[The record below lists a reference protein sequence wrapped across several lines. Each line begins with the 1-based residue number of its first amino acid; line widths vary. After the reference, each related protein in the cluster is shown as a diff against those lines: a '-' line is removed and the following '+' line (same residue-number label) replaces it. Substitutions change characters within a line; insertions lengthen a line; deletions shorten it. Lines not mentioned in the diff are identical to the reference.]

1 MSGAPDEFARS
12 QLARIEEQLEV
23 IEAMLREAILRD
35 RAERFA
41 PIDPGLQSKQAADE
55 LNMNRRAV
63 KVKKRW
69 IRRPA
74 TLEQIETAVRRLLEE
89 DRLRREERLTAL
101 IAAHKPEPV
110 KAKETQSP
118 FVRRKEAIR
127 LLGSR
132 SVLEDCEKGRWLAA
146 SVRRPR
152 LVLYKRTDV
161 MAAAYRISQGEY
173 P

>member
-1 MSGAPDEFARS
+1 MR
-12 QLARIEEQLEV
+12 QLQREV
-23 IEAMLREAILRD
+23 AAD
-35 RAERFA
+35 RAGRTA
-41 PIDPGLQSKQAADE
+41 LIDPVYNLKQAADD
-55 LNMNRRAV
+55 LNMSGRTV
-63 KVKKRW
+63 KVKKPW
-69 IRRPA
+69 MRRPA
-74 TLEQIETAVRRLLEE
+74 TLEQIESAVRRLLEE